1 MICIRK
7 QTKRAAPCLAYRIRR
22 ERETNQLRLGTFGV
36 VAEGFVWTS
45 CRDTRKEVL
54 NQEREVVFFFSSSH
68 QRSAEKSE
76 GWRSFI
82 RWVTAST
89 RLNYFQ
95 SDWKTAG
102 CKPSEEQELLRIK
115 EKNTHKPRVNNG
127 FGFLRLICLQSCEKR
142 HPEKK
147 KETPRMRTRLVGG
160 DDTGASCI
168 PWGKIRGAQFFTNVI
183 ERTDINE
190 LFVEISSSHWL
201 VHWVRMGSSR
211 QKGFLD
217 GQISP
222 SRILHQSVFQRYCR
236 RRRCLLWHSGR
247 IICYIEL
254 KAKMTRRE
262 KLASLPRELSGVWRW
277 CDGGEIDMKRFI
289 ENYCTKEV

>member
-1 MICIRK
+1 
-7 QTKRAAPCLAYRIRR
+7 
-22 ERETNQLRLGTFGV
+22 
-36 VAEGFVWTS
+36 
-45 CRDTRKEVL
+45 
-54 NQEREVVFFFSSSH
+54 
-68 QRSAEKSE
+68 
-76 GWRSFI
+76 
-82 RWVTAST
+82 
-89 RLNYFQ
+89 
-95 SDWKTAG
+95 
-102 CKPSEEQELLRIK
+102 
-115 EKNTHKPRVNNG
+115 
-127 FGFLRLICLQSCEKR
+127 
-142 HPEKK
+142 
-147 KETPRMRTRLVGG
+147 MRTRLVGG

-190 LFVEISSSHWL
+190 LFVEISSSHWCS
-201 VHWVRMGSSR
+201 GSARGLLGKKNSWMD
-211 QKGFLD
+211 KSVPAEF
-217 GQISP
+217 ST
-222 SRILHQSVFQRYCR
+222 SQSVFQRYCR